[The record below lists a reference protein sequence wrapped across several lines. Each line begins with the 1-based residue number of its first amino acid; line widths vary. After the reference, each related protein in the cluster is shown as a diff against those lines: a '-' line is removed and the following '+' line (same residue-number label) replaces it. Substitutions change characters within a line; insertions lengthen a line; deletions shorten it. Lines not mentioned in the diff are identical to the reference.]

1 MSLLAIDDIAE
12 VRLRGAVISIVLT
25 GLVQSHIDISIW
37 LWAGVGPN
45 PKKLYSVVE
54 FHRRD
59 TQK

>member
-37 LWAGVGPN
+37 LWAGVGP
-45 PKKLYSVVE
+45 KK
-54 FHRRD
+54 
-59 TQK
+59 